1 MIRKFINWYNKEASI
16 RKKIIISFLL
26 LVCIPIIVL
35 GYYSYDKSKKNLEE
49 QTISTMENNINR
61 LVFDIGAT
69 LDRENTYV
77 KYLAYNLKFRS
88 VLENNKNNNIEIA
101 KVLNE
106 YVEPIF
112 WYFIASDTN
121 IKEISVY
128 TPSVSDSIGSFLKP
142 DTLSKD
148 EEWYKYHDENFDTLW
163 TFEDDKLFATRSILD
178 VSTSTKS
185 IGVLKMEL
193 FLSSVLEIASNI
205 NYLDNG
211 IIITDENNQLIY
223 KKDTRN
229 TTINELIL
237 EKALSGEELTN
248 ENKNEFILR
257 SENIENCGWKIY
269 YYINKENIISKINFI
284 IISTLLVSGICL
296 ILVVIL
302 ISILSK
308 VLSSRILVLRDYA
321 QIVAEGNLDNP
332 ISSEYTDEIGIV
344 TNSFGNMTRDLN
356 NRINE
361 VYKMEIEK
369 KASELKALQA
379 MINPHFLYNSL
390 SSIKWKAIKS
400 GNEEISEITGL
411 LAKFY
416 RTNLNNGKQ
425 VTTVA
430 NELENIKAYI
440 EIEKLTHD
448 NLFEAEYKIDEGV
461 LQYIMLNFILQ
472 PIVENAIKHGVRYI
486 EGSESKGLIIIEF
499 IDKNEHLIFNVYNNG
514 PTINLEDFEK
524 TLKNKET
531 GYGIYSVQQKIDL
544 YYGEGCGL
552 SASVT
557 SNGYTC
563 FTVKISKEIKN
574 NI

>member
-1 MIRKFINWYNKEASI
+1 MIRKFITWYNKEASI

-61 LVFDIGAT
+61 LVFDIGVT

-148 EEWYKYHDENFDTLW
+148 EKWYKYHDENFDTLW

-308 VLSSRILVLRDYA
+308 VLSCRILLLRDYA

-332 ISSEYTDEIGIV
+332 ISSEYTDEIGVV

-361 VYKMEIEK
+361 VYKMDIEK

-379 MINPHFLYNSL
+379 MMNPHFLYNSL

-425 VTTVA
+425 ITTVA
-430 NELENIKAYI
+430 NELENIMAYI

-448 NLFEAEYKIDEGV
+448 NLFEAEYKIDESL
-461 LQYIMLNFILQ
+461 LQYNMLNFILQ
-472 PIVENAIKHGVRYI
+472 PLVENAIKHGVRYM
-486 EGSESKGLIIIEF
+486 EDNESEGLIIIEI
-499 IDKNEHLIFNVYNNG
+499 IDGNEHLIFNVYNNG
-514 PTINLEDFEK
+514 PAINLEDFEK
-524 TLKNKET
+524 ALKNKET

-544 YYGEGCGL
+544 YYGDGCGL
-552 SASVT
+552 SANVT
-557 SNGYTC
+557 SEGYTC
-563 FTVKISKEIKN
+563 FTVKIFKEIKN